1 MLQQLENWNRR
12 MKKWLWLLVI
22 VGLVAATPVVVQRV
36 QTEHT
41 ANQVEMVFN
50 YRDLVDI
57 SGYMPNPAA
66 FIDEQLERLKEAGVQ
81 SMAMFESTLADLKS
95 SRRLMLYNS
104 QEAAMLQGKV
114 LTGDENYTYLLFTS
128 SSNEERL
135 SPMIE
140 KAFMNAGIQ
149 VRLWQFDGK
158 NGLILESPLEN
169 AVLKTMTQDPV
180 AVEQLVAKGF
190 HIVPRLSDTKEYN
203 QTEMDELLR
212 GYAEIGVKR
221 IVFDGESVKGFNDD
235 ADKKSLTAFAELL
248 NKYDIGFAAIEG
260 LKAPQKGMNKLAYLT
275 KYNVARLHSINGQ
288 ESFNEPEV
296 LSDRFTLATKDRN
309 IRMIYLN
316 AAVKKA
322 TTKAE
327 IVHSIDNIL
336 HTLKEPGKAIAS
348 IEANGF
354 TLGQAEPFDIVDS
367 SWQRYAKMVVVVGG
381 VALIALMVSFFV
393 PYIMLP
399 IFLVG
404 LVGSAGLFVLKPTFF
419 EQALALGV
427 SISGPTIAMIL
438 AVRRV
443 ELNPPITAFGD
454 RFKKTVALF
463 VRTSILSLISVP
475 LVIALLNNITYSL
488 VLNQFRGVSLLHFV
502 PIGLTALYIFLYRG
516 ESVLKEA
523 GRWLKMPITVLWVVA
538 LGIVG
543 VIGMY
548 YLSRTGNAGDPLPG
562 EAAFRSLLENTFGV
576 RPRNKEFLMAHPLFI
591 VAAYIAFRYRFAVF
605 AFIVAVMGQLS
616 MVDTFAHIHTP
627 VVISALR
634 TLLGLGLGLV
644 IGIIGIFVWTI
655 IERCWDAWRPKLQG

>member
-1 MLQQLENWNRR
+1 M
-12 MKKWLWLLVI
+12 
-22 VGLVAATPVVVQRV
+22 
-36 QTEHT
+36 
-41 ANQVEMVFN
+41 
-50 YRDLVDI
+50 
-57 SGYMPNPAA
+57 
-66 FIDEQLERLKEAGVQ
+66 
-81 SMAMFESTLADLKS
+81 
-95 SRRLMLYNS
+95 
-104 QEAAMLQGKV
+104 
-114 LTGDENYTYLLFTS
+114 
-128 SSNEERL
+128 
-135 SPMIE
+135 
-140 KAFMNAGIQ
+140 
-149 VRLWQFDGK
+149 
-158 NGLILESPLEN
+158 
-169 AVLKTMTQDPV
+169 
-180 AVEQLVAKGF
+180 
-190 HIVPRLSDTKEYN
+190 
-203 QTEMDELLR
+203 
-212 GYAEIGVKR
+212 
-221 IVFDGESVKGFNDD
+221 
-235 ADKKSLTAFAELL
+235 
-248 NKYDIGFAAIEG
+248 
-260 LKAPQKGMNKLAYLT
+260 
-275 KYNVARLHSINGQ
+275 ARLHSINGQ

-316 AAVKKA
+316 ASVKKA

-354 TLGQAEPFDIVDS
+354 TMGQAVPFDIVDS

-381 VALIALMVSFFV
+381 VALIALMISFFV
-393 PYIMLP
+393 PFIMLP
-399 IFLVG
+399 VFLLG

-443 ELNPPITAFGD
+443 ELNPPVTAFGA
-454 RFKKTVALF
+454 RFKKSIALF
-463 VRTSILSLISVP
+463 VRTTVLSLISVP

-502 PIGLTALYIFLYRG
+502 PLALTALYVFLYRG
-516 ESVLKEA
+516 DSVFKEA

-538 LGIVG
+538 LGVVG

-548 YLSRTGNAGDPLPG
+548 YLSRTGNAGNVSSFELS
-562 EAAFRSLLENTFGV
+562 FRSLLENTFGV

-591 VAAYIAFRYRFAVF
+591 VAAFIAFRYRFAVF
-605 AFIVAVMGQLS
+605 AFIVAAMGQLS

-627 VVISALR
+627 VVISAIR